1 MRPPV
6 TRLVTLD
13 DAEELAVCLRRNRTF
28 LDPWEPARPDSW
40 FTASG
45 QRAVLAECFELHAR
59 GVMVPLAV
67 LDEDGR
73 LAGRLSVNNV
83 VRGAFLSA
91 SLGYWVAQEAGGRGL
106 ATAAVADA
114 VRLAFG
120 ELGLHRLEACTLFH
134 NAASQRVL
142 RRNGF
147 TPFGVAPRYLRIA
160 GRWQDHL
167 LFHLLNEENEE
178 TEAPPDAAGA

>member
-1 MRPPV
+1 MSAV
-6 TRLVTLD
+6 TRLATLD
-13 DAEELAVCLRRNRTF
+13 DAEELAACLARNRAF
-28 LDPWEPARPDSW
+28 LDPWEPVRPDSW
-40 FTASG
+40 FTAGG
-45 QRAVLAECFELHAR
+45 QRAVLAECLDQHAR
-59 GVMVPLAV
+59 GAMVPLV
-67 LDEDGR
+67 ILDEEGGI
-73 LAGRLSVNNV
+73 AGRLSVNNV
-83 VRGAFLSA
+83 VHGAFRSA

-147 TPFGVAPRYLRIA
+147 APFGVAPRYLRIA
-160 GRWQDHL
+160 GRWQDHI
-167 LFHLLNEENEE
+167 LFHLLNDE
-178 TEAPPDAAGA
+178 PDAEDV